1 MIFEILG
8 SEHQKA
14 PFLCESEPLTRYL
27 REQASQD
34 MRKRLA
40 VCFVACNADKEVLGY
55 YTLST
60 ASLGIGQIP
69 EQYQR
74 QLPKNYQAPVILLGL
89 LARDLRTKGQ
99 GLGELLLL
107 DALFRAYDLSQKS
120 IGAMAVLV
128 DPIDEKAAIFYAS
141 YGFEKLHDSSSM
153 VLSMK
158 TIGKLR

>member
-8 SEHQKA
+8 SQHQKA
-14 PFLCESEPLTRYL
+14 AFRCESEPLTRYL
-27 REQASQD
+27 HEQAGQD

-40 VCFVACNADKEVLGY
+40 VCFVTCNAAQEVLGY

-60 ASLGIGQIP
+60 ASLGAGQIP

-74 QLPKNYQAPVILLGL
+74 QLPKNYQAPVILLGR
-89 LARDLRTKGQ
+89 LARDLRMKGQ
-99 GLGELLLL
+99 GFGELLLL
-107 DALFRAYDLSQKS
+107 DALFRAHDLSQHS
-120 IGAMAVLV
+120 IGAMAVIV
-128 DPIDEKAAIFYAS
+128 EPIDERAVIFYAS
-141 YGFEKLHDSSSM
+141 YGFEKLYDSARM